1 MGSDS
6 EPIPAIFDLST
17 YDFTYPE
24 ELVAKEPLAQ
34 RDAAKLLVYD
44 RATEKISH
52 YHFTDLP
59 KLLGPDVSLVFNH
72 SKVFLAR
79 VNAEKIGGTAQVEV
93 LFVRQEANGMW
104 ACLMKPGR
112 RVHVGQSIRFPDGSE
127 ATLKEKGDAVCL
139 LEWNHANPFQFFADY
154 GALPLPPY
162 LSGSKATIADYQ
174 TVFANPVGSAA
185 APTAGLHFTDDLMQ
199 NLKQSHPLH
208 YVCLHVGLGTF
219 KPIQTTDIRTH
230 TMHEEY
236 IEMSESVAKALNE
249 WKAQGKKIC
258 AVGTTSLRT
267 LESTFHNG
275 KFVPYVGN
283 TGIFMYPGHGPQAT
297 DMLITN
303 FHTPQSSLLVLIA
316 SMVGD
321 QAWRR
326 IYQEAI
332 DNQYR
337 LFSFGDGMLIV

>member
-6 EPIPAIFDLST
+6 EQIPSIFDLGT

-24 ELVAKEPLAQ
+24 SLVAKEPLAQ
-34 RDAAKLLVYD
+34 RDAAKLLVYN
-44 RATEKISH
+44 RLTESITH
-52 YHFTDLP
+52 HHFTDLP
-59 KLLGPDVSLVFNH
+59 QLLGPEVSLVFNH

-79 VNAEKIGGTAQVEV
+79 VTAEKVEGTAQVEV
-93 LFVRQEANGMW
+93 LFVRQEANGLW
-104 ACLMKPGR
+104 ACLMRPGR

-127 ATLKEKGDAVCL
+127 ATLREKGDSVCL
-139 LEWNHANPFQFFADY
+139 LEWKHPNPFQFFTDY

-174 TVFANPVGSAA
+174 TVYASPVGSAA
-185 APTAGLHFTDDLMQ
+185 APTAGLHFTDDLLQ
-199 NLKQSHPLH
+199 KLKKDHPLH

-219 KPIQTTDIRTH
+219 KPIQAADIRSH

-236 IEMSESVAKALNE
+236 IEMPEQVAKDLNN
-249 WKAQGKKIC
+249 WKEQGKKIC

-267 LESTFHNG
+267 LESTYQKG
-275 KFVPYVGN
+275 KFIPYVGN
-283 TGIFMYPGHGPQAT
+283 TGIFMYPGNGPKAT

-321 QAWRR
+321 KAWRR

>member
-6 EPIPAIFDLST
+6 EQIPSIFDLGT
-17 YDFTYPE
+17 YDFSYPE
-24 ELVAKEPLAQ
+24 SLVAKEPLAQ
-34 RDAAKLLVYD
+34 RDAAKLLVYN
-44 RATEKISH
+44 RQTESITH
-52 YHFTDLP
+52 LHFTDLP
-59 KLLGPDVSLVFNH
+59 QLLEPDVSLVFNH

-79 VNAEKIGGTAQVEV
+79 VIAEKVEGTAQVEV
-93 LFVRQEANGMW
+93 LFVRQEANGLW
-104 ACLMKPGR
+104 ACLMRPGR

-127 ATLKEKGDAVCL
+127 ATLREKGDSVCL
-139 LEWNHANPFQFFADY
+139 LEWQHYNPFQFFADY

-185 APTAGLHFTDDLMQ
+185 APTAGLHFTDDLLQ
-199 NLKQSHPLH
+199 ILKKDHPLH

-219 KPIQTTDIRTH
+219 KPIQAADIRSH

-236 IEMSESVAKALNE
+236 IEMSEQVANDLNG
-249 WKAQGKKIC
+249 WKEQGKKIC

-267 LESTFHNG
+267 LESTYQKG
-275 KFVPYVGN
+275 KFIPYVGN
-283 TGIFMYPGHGPQAT
+283 TGIFMYPGRGPKAT

-321 QAWRR
+321 KAWRR

>member
-6 EPIPAIFDLST
+6 AQIPAIYNLSQ
-17 YDFTYPE
+17 YDFAYPE
-24 ELVAKEPLAQ
+24 SLVAKEPLVK
-34 RDAAKLLVYD
+34 RDEAKLLVYD
-44 RATEKISH
+44 RATEEISH
-52 YHFTDLP
+52 HHFYDLP
-59 KLLGPDVSLVFNH
+59 QLLGKEVSLVFNH

-79 VNAEKIGGTAQVEV
+79 VWAEKIGGTAKVEV
-93 LFVRQEANGMW
+93 LFVRQEDSGLW
-104 ACLMKPGR
+104 ACLIRPGKR
-112 RVHVGQSIRFPDGSE
+112 LHIGQSIRFEDGSE
-127 ATLKEKGDAVCL
+127 ATLCEKGDSVCL
-139 LEWNHANPFQFFADY
+139 LEWLHEDPFKFFSQY

-162 LSGSKATIADYQ
+162 LAGSKATIEDYQ

-185 APTAGLHFTDDLMQ
+185 APTAGLHFTEDLL
-199 NLKQSHPLH
+199 LKLESDHPLH

-219 KPIQTTDIRTH
+219 KPIQTEDIRTH

-236 IEMSESVAKALNE
+236 IEMGYDVAAALNS
-249 WKAQGKKIC
+249 WKKAGKKVC

-267 LESTFHNG
+267 LESTYHEG
-275 KFVPYVGN
+275 KFESYMGN
-283 TGIFMYPGHGPQAT
+283 TGIFLYPGKPPQAT

-332 DNQYR
+332 DHEYR

>member
-6 EPIPAIFDLST
+6 EQIPAIFDLST
-17 YDFTYPE
+17 YDFSYPE
-24 ELVAKEPLAQ
+24 DLVAKEPLAQ
-34 RDAAKLLVYD
+34 RDAAKLLVYN
-44 RATEKISH
+44 RANESISH

-59 KLLGPDVSLVFNH
+59 DLLGPDVSLVFNH

-79 VNAEKIGGTAQVEV
+79 VNAEKVEGTAQVEV
-93 LFVRQEANGMW
+93 LFVRQENNGLW
-104 ACLMKPGR
+104 ACLMRPGR
-112 RVHVGQSIRFPDGSE
+112 RVHVGQRIRFPDGSE
-127 ATLKEKGDAVCL
+127 AVLREKGDAACL
-139 LEWNHANPFQFFADY
+139 LEWDHSDPFQFFSDY

-162 LSGSKATIADYQ
+162 LAGSKATIADYQ

-185 APTAGLHFTDDLMQ
+185 APTAGLHFTDELMQ
-199 NLKQSHPLH
+199 KLKGGHPVH

-219 KPIQTTDIRTH
+219 KPIQTADIRSH

-236 IEMSESVAKALNE
+236 IEMPGAVADALNT
-249 WKAQGKKIC
+249 WRDQGKKIC
-258 AVGTTSLRT
+258 AIGTTSLRT
-267 LESTFHNG
+267 LESTYQNG
-275 KFVPYVGN
+275 SFIPYVGN
-283 TGIFMYPGHGPQAT
+283 TGIFMYPGNGPKAT

-332 DNQYR
+332 AKQYR
-337 LFSFGDGMLIV
+337 LFSFGDGMLII